1 MAFCAYI
8 FKEDFDRLKRDTVR
22 GGGGSLYG
30 QWTSTGNPVIH
41 VAISDNAPQNEGTA
55 DIMCSSFMLC
65 HIGQWCTPKD
75 SRTRQSLLSR
85 YKGNREGHRRGNPSR
100 FVILEVN
107 RNDIFP
113 YVFDNQREQ
122 GQGKLEILA
131 GQNPFNLKDV
141 LEKLVRSRKPQAVYQ
156 PSASAFVGPVRSPR
170 YSPPQL
176 QEAKTSSYQ
185 WYSSDGGNSKV
196 QFVHSKLKGI
206 ALSGAVDMFRDTET
220 QEMSMSFTDDRRRKR
235 WEVKFPPC
243 FPFDGALL
251 IDKSTSITDRAG
263 GYQTSYRTDFG
274 RSDQR
279 PGEHKEPGSDSLEKA
294 VRSLISFIKTAST
307 KN

>member
-8 FKEDFDRLKRDTVR
+8 FKEDYDRLKRDAVR

-55 DIMCSSFMLC
+55 EIMCSSFMLC
-65 HIGQWCTPKD
+65 HIGQWCTSTE
-75 SRTRQSLLSR
+75 SRTRHSLLSR
-85 YKGNREGHRRGNPSR
+85 YKGNREGHRRGKPSR

-107 RNDIFP
+107 RADIIP
-113 YVFDNQREQ
+113 YLFDNQREQ
-122 GQGKLEILA
+122 GQGKREILA

-156 PSASAFVGPVRSPR
+156 PRASAFAGQVRSPG
-170 YSPPQL
+170 YSPPQPH
-176 QEAKTSSYQ
+176 EAKTEFYQ

-196 QFVHSKLKGI
+196 KLVHDKLKEI

-220 QEMSMSFTDDRRRKR
+220 QELSMSFTERFRRKK
-235 WEVKFPPC
+235 WEVKFPPH
-243 FPFDGALL
+243 FPHEEALL
-251 IDKSTSITDRAG
+251 IDKSTSISGRAA
-263 GYQTSYRTDFG
+263 GYQTSYGSDFG
-274 RSDQR
+274 KSGQR
-279 PGEHKEPGSDSLEKA
+279 PVEHKVPGSDSVEKA
-294 VRSLISFIKTAST
+294 VESVISFISLH
-307 KN
+307 